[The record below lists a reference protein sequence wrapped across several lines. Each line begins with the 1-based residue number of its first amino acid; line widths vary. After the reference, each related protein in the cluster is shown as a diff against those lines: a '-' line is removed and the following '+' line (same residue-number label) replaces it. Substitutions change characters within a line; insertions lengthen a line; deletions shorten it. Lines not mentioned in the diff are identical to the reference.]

1 MRFDIGSLGQSIEII
16 IKISADGT
24 RIGRKDFLV
33 NFTFVINDKLTGSSA
48 FENYTLG
55 VGEIHESYPDLIEP
69 FGFLMEHIKNFK
81 SFKFKKVEVSF
92 KYMFG
97 ADMAL

>member
-1 MRFDIGSLGQSIEII
+1 LKII

-24 RIGRKDFLV
+24 RKGRKDFLV
-33 NFTFVINDKLTGSSA
+33 NFTFVIINDKLTGNSA
-48 FENYTLG
+48 FGNYTLG